1 MFKNGE
7 DELKQRFHNFALA
20 EGATLFGVADLL
32 PVKSF
37 ILEEFGTEYLKYD
50 RAIAIGMP
58 FPSRVIQQLIDGP
71 THTYLYY
78 YNVLNQT
85 LDNIAIRIA
94 IQIEELGFKA
104 FPVPASQRTGD
115 SRLSSI
121 FSHRLA
127 ANLAGLG
134 WIGKNAALVTPQH
147 GPRLRLV
154 TILTDCEL
162 EANSALK
169 NRCGSCT
176 LCVEACPADAL
187 TGMGFEE
194 NKNLASRFNAS
205 NCDEFLTKMR
215 NTFGKRICGRC
226 QACCPWGKKI

>member
-1 MFKNGE
+1 MDKNGE
-7 DELKQRFHNFALA
+7 EELKQRFHDFAFA
-20 EGATLFGVADLL
+20 QGATLFGVADLL
-32 PVKSF
+32 PAKNY
-37 ILEEFGTEYLKYD
+37 ILEEFGSEYLKYH

-58 FPSRVIQQLIDGP
+58 FPNQIIEQLLEGP

-78 YNVLNQT
+78 YNVLNQI

-94 IQIEELGFKA
+94 IQLEELGFSA
-104 FPVPASQRTGD
+104 FPIPASQRTGD

-134 WIGKNAALVTPQH
+134 WIGKNAALVSPQY

-154 TILTDCEL
+154 TILTNCEFEVNNAL
-162 EANSALK
+162 ENH
-169 NRCGSCT
+169 CGSCQI
-176 LCVEACPADAL
+176 CIEACPAKAI
-187 TGMGFEE
+187 TGVSFEE
-194 NKNLASRFNAS
+194 NKSLTARFIAT

-226 QACCPWGKKI
+226 QACCPWGK